1 MCMTDEDLVYLQLKT
16 RTERVAVDPVLSQK
30 IRSWNKLDTAIYD
43 HFLAVFN
50 EKIKAFGTTR
60 MAQEVM
66 ELRRNI
72 ASVKQQCVEVI
83 IGAYFRVLNYILGC

>member
-1 MCMTDEDLVYLQLKT
+1 MTDEDLVYLQLKT
-16 RTERVAVDPVLSQK
+16 RTERVAVDPVLSEK

-66 ELRRNI
+66 KLRRNI
-72 ASVKQQCVEVI
+72 AAVKQQCVEVSFVGFFCCI
-83 IGAYFRVLNYILGC
+83 FTYFLER